1 MVETVIKALL
11 AMTISSWTNKDSG
24 QLGGGWPLFR
34 SIAFLPN
41 LLFNCIRICG
51 ARRRRRGRGQ
61 LRGSAPRSDSE
72 ILLKSIWLSRR
83 IRHRRIHYACRSLQG
98 RVTWVGVIATPAGA
112 S

>member
-1 MVETVIKALL
+1 MSGRAARDPIKTA
-11 AMTISSWTNKDSG
+11 ASSWK
-24 QLGGGWPLFR
+24 GWPLFR

-41 LLFNCIRICG
+41 LLFNCIQICG

-61 LRGSAPRSDSE
+61 LRGSAPRSGSE

-83 IRHRRIHYACRSLQG
+83 IRHRRIHYACRHLQG
-98 RVTWVGVIATPAGA
+98 RVTWVGVIKTPAGA